1 MEFGSILDPI
11 IAIFQF
17 IGLIIFKFYGWV
29 PIVAVILY
37 LTWQNRRREQWINDT
52 ETILLLIEVP
62 KDNEKKELSAEQM
75 FASLHG
81 ILRPKSELTREGIL
95 QEHVSFEIVA
105 RENSIQF
112 YVWTPKHVKDFVESQ
127 IYAQYPTVQI
137 REGAADYSREEIGE
151 RSIYGTELSLTK
163 LDVLPIKTFASFEVD
178 PLAGITGVLAKLEQS
193 GEEVWIQILARPIDD
208 AWQDKGKQ
216 HIEQLK
222 TGKKSGDF
230 LARATDMLLSLPA
243 YVLTNFF
250 QALFAPPESSDKK
263 SAAAKPEV
271 STGDQTVI
279 KAIEEKITKL
289 GYSVKIR
296 IAYLGP
302 DETAGKQ
309 RLQAIVGGFKQFNT
323 TNLNGF
329 AASKMYNTPEFIED
343 YRSRLFLDQGQT
355 LNIEELASLY
365 HLPHKSVETPNMVW
379 TTSKTSEPPSSLPI
393 ESITE
398 PSEVSLFGLTN
409 FRGRHLKFGI
419 KRRDRGRHMYIIG
432 QTGAGKSMLLQL
444 LTLSDIYHDQGFAI
458 IDPHGDYATDM
469 LKYVPEHRI
478 KDVVYFDA
486 TDRDNPMAFNPM
498 EVTDPN
504 LKNHISSELVGVLKR
519 MFENSWGPRLEYI
532 LRYTILAL
540 LDYPGATMLDITR
553 MLTEK
558 EFRKKVIREVD
569 DPVVRT
575 FWNTEFA
582 SWNEKFASE
591 AVAPVLNKVGAFVA
605 NPVIRNIVGQQKSA
619 FNIRQMMDEGKI
631 FVVNLSRGQVGEDN
645 AAILGALMVT
655 KIQLAAMGRADMP
668 LEDRRPFYLYV
679 DEFQNFATDS
689 FAVILSE
696 ARKYGLNLTVANQ
709 YISQMPE
716 TVRDAVFGNVG
727 TMITFRVGPEDSAVL
742 GKYYDPTF
750 EPADITRL
758 NNQNIFL
765 SMIVNGEKAIPFSAK
780 TLRMPDPEDSHM
792 SDIVRLS
799 REQYASNRTDVE
811 DDIRR
816 RHSDGTDLG
825 SRAVGAVLDGKPEP
839 GQGSLVPAA
848 AGGSLYEQ
856 KPNESRSQ
864 FLSALKNPD
873 ATTANNQTVER
884 RPGATPSRV
893 GEQPRVQTPARP
905 IDTKRNDEAVKA
917 AIAKIQASIPG
928 ARPSQ
933 AHGRQ
938 ESGSA
943 SQPHPATRPVRQPL
957 EAARSHTNVEAQAA
971 TTAPVQTR
979 AAAAPYAAHADK
991 VPDAPHLQT
1000 EPPAVP
1006 TVTTAHKDHT
1016 NLFPVTEARNDGPV
1030 EPAAVSPLATR
1041 STAGEPNRMAINRPE
1056 GEIERPEEHSAA
1068 ASPDVPTSYHEMP
1081 QGEAI
1086 SFR

>member
-1 MEFGSILDPI
+1 MDFGSVMAPI
-11 IAIFQF
+11 VAIFQF
-17 IGLIIFKFYGWV
+17 IGLILFKFYGWV
-29 PIVAVILY
+29 VVVAVLGY
-37 LTWQNRRREQWINDT
+37 LIWQNRRREQWVNDT
-52 ETILLLIEVP
+52 DTVLLLIEVP

-81 ILRPKSELTREGIL
+81 ILRPKSELVRDGIL

-112 YVWTPKHVKDFVESQ
+112 YVWTPKHLKDFVESQ

-137 REGAADYSREEIGE
+137 REGADDYSRSEIGE
-151 RSIYGTELSLTK
+151 RIIYGTELALTK

-208 AWQDKGKQ
+208 SWQDKGKH
-216 HIEQLK
+216 HIEQIKSGKK
-222 TGKKSGDF
+222 TGDF
-230 LARATDMLLSLPA
+230 MSLFTQALLSLPA
-243 YVLTNFF
+243 YIITNFF
-250 QALFAPPESSDKK
+250 AALATPPGSGEKGDKK
-263 SAAAKPEV
+263 GAAAKAEV

-289 GYSVKIR
+289 GYGVKIR

-302 DETAGKQ
+302 DEAAGKQ

-329 AASKMYNTPEFIED
+329 APSKLYNTHDFIED
-343 YRSRLFLDQGQT
+343 YRSRLFMDQGQI

-379 TTSKTSEPPSSLPI
+379 TTSKTSEPPSGLP
-393 ESITE
+393 TE
-398 PSEVSLFGLTN
+398 GTAEADEVSLFGLTN

-419 KRRDRGRHMYIIG
+419 KRLDRGRHMYIIG

-458 IDPHGDYATDM
+458 IDPHGDYATDI
-469 LKYVPEHRI
+469 LKYIPEHRI

-486 TDRDNPMAFNPM
+486 TDRENPMAFNPM

-532 LRYTILAL
+532 LRYTLLAL

-558 EFRKKVIREVD
+558 DFRKKVIREVN

-605 NPVIRNIVGQQKSA
+605 NPLIRNIVGQQKSA
-619 FNIRQMMDEGKI
+619 FNIRTMMDEGKI
-631 FVVNLSRGQVGEDN
+631 LIVNLSRGQVGEDN

-668 LEDRRPFYLYV
+668 LAERRPFYLYV

-727 TMITFRVGPEDSAVL
+727 TMVTFRVGPEDSAVL

-758 NNQNIFL
+758 NNQNIFI
-765 SMIVNGEKAIPFSAK
+765 SMIINGEKAPPFSAK
-780 TLRMPDPEDSHM
+780 TLRMPDPEDSHLE
-792 SDIVRLS
+792 DIVKLS
-799 REQYASNRTDVE
+799 REHYASNRVDVE
-811 DDIRR
+811 DEIRS
-816 RHSDGTDLG
+816 RHTDGADQG
-825 SRAVGAVLDGKPEP
+825 SRAVAATVDANNNINTLTPARANTASFEQIPNNPKSEFLAGLRNPEVP
-839 GQGSLVPAA
+839 AGGSDPIQSHNGSGGQGSDHRPAVQA
-848 AGGSLYEQ
+848 KAT
-856 KPNESRSQ
+856 KPVDR
-864 FLSALKNPD
+864 A
-873 ATTANNQTVER
+873 
-884 RPGATPSRV
+884 
-893 GEQPRVQTPARP
+893 
-905 IDTKRNDEAVKA
+905 RNDEAVRA
-917 AIAKIQASIPG
+917 AIARVQANLKRQRSSSGSP
-928 ARPSQ
+928 
-933 AHGRQ
+933 AHG
-938 ESGSA
+938 SS
-943 SQPHPATRPVRQPL
+943 
-957 EAARSHTNVEAQAA
+957 
-971 TTAPVQTR
+971 
-979 AAAAPYAAHADK
+979 
-991 VPDAPHLQT
+991 
-1000 EPPAVP
+1000 P
-1006 TVTTAHKDHT
+1006 T
-1016 NLFPVTEARNDGPV
+1016 
-1030 EPAAVSPLATR
+1030 
-1041 STAGEPNRMAINRPE
+1041 
-1056 GEIERPEEHSAA
+1056 
-1068 ASPDVPTSYHEMP
+1068 PTSD
-1081 QGEAI
+1081 QG
-1086 SFR
+1086 RG